1 MESGVAVELIATQAE
16 LSSLVAELRRGR
28 DGAGLR
34 VASGWRR
41 ELVGN
46 ELVELVAGRL
56 RLGVGPDGRLAVTT
70 PAEA

>member
-1 MESGVAVELIATQAE
+1 MMSLSGLARGQPQ
-16 LSSLVAELRRGR
+16 LRRGR

-34 VASGWRR
+34 VSNGWRR

-56 RLGVGPDGRLAVTT
+56 QLSVGPDGRLEVTT
-70 PAEA
+70 TAEA